1 MAPIMIAT
9 AWSAIMENST
19 VRACRRFISRGNGW
33 PLCEGDRR
41 GLPADAVGLRGREA
55 ALPVRYVA

>member
-19 VRACRRFISRGNGW
+19 VRACRRFISAGTVGRDARAIGMA
-33 PLCEGDRR
+33 C
-41 GLPADAVGLRGREA
+41 LPMLSAFAVNEV